1 MKQNRCKII
10 GITGGIASGKSTVS
24 DILRKKGYTVI
35 DADDIS
41 REVTSIGEP
50 AYEKIHEYF
59 GDDILREDLSIDRKK
74 LGSIIF
80 GDEEKRKKLNEM
92 VHPEVYKKMIQE
104 IRINAQR
111 DEIIFLDIPLL
122 VEEIENSK
130 KYGIEYDEIWLVFVS
145 EKEQRERLM
154 MRDKISSEEAE
165 KRIKSQMS
173 MDFKRKYATRLIDN
187 QYGKEH
193 LTKIVE
199 KLVKSL

>member
-41 REVTSIGEP
+41 RKVTDIGES

-59 GDDILREDLSIDRKK
+59 GDDILRKDLSIDRKK

-80 GDEEKRKKLNEM
+80 GDEEK
-92 VHPEVYKKMIQE
+92 
-104 IRINAQR
+104 
-111 DEIIFLDIPLL
+111 IFLDIPLL
-122 VEEIENSK
+122 IEEIENSK